1 MIDKYLKP
9 FAKAVGLHTS
19 YWMFIMLVT
28 VILYY
33 TGIISFD
40 TASYMVTPFMLYMF
54 LAPIFYSEEKTG
66 GFPKVG

>member
-28 VILYY
+28 VILYEY
-33 TGIISFD
+33 LFRN
-40 TASYMVTPFMLYMF
+40 ASGD
-54 LAPIFYSEEKTG
+54 AINI
-66 GFPKVG
+66 